1 VWLFAAM
8 KKNQKQT
15 LQELQLDKN
24 VWALYQGNG
33 MASKQIR
40 FFAKKICCIF
50 FRSLN

>member
-1 VWLFAAM
+1 VAFCSHG
-8 KKNQKQT
+8 KSQKRT

-50 FRSLN
+50 SR